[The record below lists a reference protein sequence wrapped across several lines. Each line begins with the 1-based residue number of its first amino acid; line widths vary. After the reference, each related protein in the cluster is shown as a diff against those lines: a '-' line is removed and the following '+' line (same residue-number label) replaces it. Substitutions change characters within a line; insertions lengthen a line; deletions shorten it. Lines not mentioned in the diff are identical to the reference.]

1 MNSFSQAVLGELVES
16 GSDVGL
22 EIGIG
27 GRVQAGF
34 VGDDLHGIAS
44 GVGLFMIYSN
54 ISSIYF

>member
-27 GRVQAGF
+27 GRVQIGF

-44 GVGLFMIYSN
+44 SVGLFM
-54 ISSIYF
+54 